1 MAYGDGALFKND
13 LGTWTMFVTVDG
25 RRYER
30 TGKDKTAVRAKIAD
44 LRRQLATGE
53 YEAPTAKHA
62 RYQRSKPLMAASL
75 ADPTDDRRLHD
86 LYRMYDIAGRL
97 LYVGVTN
104 GGLRRFMEH
113 SKDKTWWREVD
124 SIKVEHAHCTR
135 SVIERMERDAIVAE
149 SPLYNVAHNHGIA
162 PQELPAPKIQHGS
175 ESPRR
180 AAERRLINASNLP
193 GHSKSAVLT
202 NDTIKNGQIVIHP
215 TYGIGEVISTFF
227 DGCDICAEIRYDS
240 VRVLHSHVKQANLRL
255 APT

>member
-1 MAYGDGALFKND
+1 
-13 LGTWTMFVTVDG
+13 
-25 RRYER
+25 
-30 TGKDKTAVRAKIAD
+30 
-44 LRRQLATGE
+44 
-53 YEAPTAKHA
+53 
-62 RYQRSKPLMAASL
+62 MAASL

-162 PQELPAPKIQHGS
+162 PQTACVAVSRPLATPAGS
-175 ESPRR
+175 WSASGLIARVATAPDGQREILETLIVQQLG
-180 AAERRLINASNLP
+180 ERGPLSRNMLL
-193 GHSKSAVLT
+193 SAVRDGGAKIGSTPFTDAVNIMVLKGAVSET
-202 NDTIKNGQIVIHP
+202 NGPRGAKVIAVIGQAV
-215 TYGIGEVISTFF
+215 
-227 DGCDICAEIRYDS
+227 A
-240 VRVLHSHVKQANLRL
+240 A
-255 APT
+255 